1 MFQRFSI
8 FLPLAAAMLLIATE
22 RESMAGPPSASTQTV
37 VTVREMCGGCVK
49 QITARLNTFPG
60 IAKVECNI
68 KTKSVTITPKPDV
81 SLSPKSLWEALDE
94 IGKTPVKLSGPGG
107 TFTSK
112 PKS

>member
-1 MFQRFSI
+1 MFQRLST
-8 FLPLAAAMLLIATE
+8 FLPLAAAILLIATE
-22 RESMAGPPSASTQTV
+22 RESLAGPPASTQTV
-37 VTVREMCGGCVK
+37 ITVGEMCGGCVK

-68 KTKSVTITPKPDV
+68 KSKSVTITPKPDV
-81 SLSPKSLWEALDE
+81 SLSPKSLWEVLDE